1 MRSNLLV
8 DTSLAAVHTARVP
21 LSRRTLT
28 QLPVQLHKQASTAS
42 AVARDLEGLAS
53 HCPSRRGRGRGRG
66 SDAQGRGK
74 ARGGGS
80 GGGRRHARSDAG
92 AAGVATAAHR
102 AVPTVEQLRA
112 FGVTPQDLVG

>member
-74 ARGGGS
+74 ARGGG
-80 GGGRRHARSDAG
+80 RRHARSDAG
-92 AAGVATAAHR
+92 VAGVATAAHR

-112 FGVTPQDLVG
+112 FGVTPQDLAG

>member
-8 DTSLAAVHTARVP
+8 DTSLAAIHTARVP

-74 ARGGGS
+74 ARGGGVRR
-80 GGGRRHARSDAG
+80 GRFLLLAMGLSN
-92 AAGVATAAHR
+92 
-102 AVPTVEQLRA
+102 
-112 FGVTPQDLVG
+112 

>member
-1 MRSNLLV
+1 V
-8 DTSLAAVHTARVP
+8 DTPLAAIHTARVP

-28 QLPVQLHKQASTAS
+28 QLPIQLHKQASTAS

-53 HCPSRRGRGRGRG
+53 HCPSRRGRGRG
-66 SDAQGRGK
+66 SDAQGR
-74 ARGGGS
+74 ARGTAR

-92 AAGVATAAHR
+92 VAGVATAAHR